1 MENFAKKFVAFYK
14 SLSKEELEIVTKLKE
29 ITSQFP
35 SLDERISYSV
45 LYYFKNSRICFIWPA
60 SIKQGP
66 KTGVQ
71 FGFCNGYLIDDKYNV
86 LEKENRKQ
94 VYCITYHNPSQIKES
109 VLKEY
114 LQNAIAI
121 DETLYSKKVSR

>member
-1 MENFAKKFVAFYK
+1 MDNLIEKVANFYK
-14 SLSKEELEIVTKLKE
+14 SLTKEELEIVLKLKQ
-29 ITSQFP
+29 ITTQF
-35 SLDERISYSV
+35 SFLEEKISYSV
-45 LYYFKNSRICFIWPA
+45 LYYFKNSRICYIWPA

-71 FGFCNGYLIDDKYNV
+71 FGFCNGYLIKDKYNV

-94 VYCITYHNPSQIKES
+94 VYCITYQNPDQVNEII
-109 VLKEY
+109 LKDY

-121 DETLYSKKVSR
+121 DESIYSKKKSK